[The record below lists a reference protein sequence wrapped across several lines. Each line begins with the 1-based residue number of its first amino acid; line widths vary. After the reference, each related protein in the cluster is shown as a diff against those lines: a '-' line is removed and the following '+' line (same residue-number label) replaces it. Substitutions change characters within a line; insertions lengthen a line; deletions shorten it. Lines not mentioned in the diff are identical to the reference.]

1 MASRTTEQQH
11 SHETTEQAWK
21 ALLDHYPGCP
31 ACTAA
36 DDEGRSLNT
45 PCETGDRL
53 YQEYRQA
60 WRTARGKETR

>member
-1 MASRTTEQQH
+1 MASRTDQQH
-11 SHETTEQAWK
+11 SHETTEQAAWK
-21 ALLDHYPGCP
+21 AMLDHYPGCP

-53 YQEYRQA
+53 HREYRQA
-60 WRTARGKETR
+60 WRGARGKEMR